1 MTAKERYDLIK
12 QLENEIKM
20 QIPIITDSIKC
31 STMSDTELKYF
42 KDGVDKGLKL
52 AIDILREERY

>member
-1 MTAKERYDLIK
+1 
-12 QLENEIKM
+12 M